1 MIDYKRL
8 RAAFG
13 IGFCATVLPLC
24 ALAEGGEVGYIEQVP
39 ASKNSVLIIR
49 MGEPIESKL
58 FTPIRVGDRITITAE
73 DTQLTIRLA
82 GGDRIKVSASN
93 SPFWVVEH
101 SEKLSISKNVREWLA
116 GLFGRLHKDV
126 ETYTVPMT
134 TRGGDDYVEQARPP
148 KLLFL
153 TTKQP
158 IRVSQDHRWLRVE
171 WVYGVM
177 PYEVRVVNLSIGRE
191 EFSASQITTKAKV
204 KCTDFEVNPPV
215 ASEQYIFGIT
225 LKGQGLSPGK
235 YRVLVADALGNVG
248 SQVIDLVE
256 DQALGA
262 KWIEK
267 GEINDLPQHLIPVVR
282 VAALLE
288 TDSDELRYNAR
299 QLLGPLAE
307 WDYPTQLLG
316 NRLLCNT
323 IASNPE

>member
-1 MIDYKRL
+1 
-8 RAAFG
+8 
-13 IGFCATVLPLC
+13 
-24 ALAEGGEVGYIEQVP
+24 
-39 ASKNSVLIIR
+39 
-49 MGEPIESKL
+49 
-58 FTPIRVGDRITITAE
+58 
-73 DTQLTIRLA
+73 
-82 GGDRIKVSASN
+82 
-93 SPFWVVEH
+93 
-101 SEKLSISKNVREWLA
+101 
-116 GLFGRLHKDV
+116 
-126 ETYTVPMT
+126 
-134 TRGGDDYVEQARPP
+134 
-148 KLLFL
+148 
-153 TTKQP
+153 
-158 IRVSQDHRWLRVE
+158 VSQDHKWLRVE

-177 PYEVRVVNLSIGRE
+177 PYEVRVVNLSTGRE

-204 KCTDFEVNPPV
+204 KCTDFEVNPPA
-215 ASEQYIFGIT
+215 ASERHIFGIT

-282 VAALLE
+282 VAALLG